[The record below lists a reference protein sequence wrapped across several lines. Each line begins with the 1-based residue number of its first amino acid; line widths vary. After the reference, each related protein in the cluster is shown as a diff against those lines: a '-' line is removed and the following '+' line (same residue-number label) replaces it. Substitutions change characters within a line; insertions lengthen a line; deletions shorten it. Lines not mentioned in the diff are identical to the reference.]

1 MGRPLLR
8 GGVRSTKE
16 SWMEAVDEEAKE
28 GDLDSLRYD
37 KEAVEFPLPDRLV
50 SLEIK
55 EDVEDTEEVGLSL
68 EEVREEEG
76 VRGGEAALSG
86 GCF

>member
-1 MGRPLLR
+1 
-8 GGVRSTKE
+8 
-16 SWMEAVDEEAKE
+16 MEAVDEEAKE
-28 GDLDSLRYD
+28 GDLDSLRDD